1 MPSAGFELAIP
12 AIERPETY
20 ALDRASIGI
29 GEFTRILF
37 VIAIAGELISLGM

>member
-20 ALDRASIGI
+20 ALDRASTGMV
-29 GEFTRILF
+29 EFICMLF
-37 VIAIAGELISLGM
+37 AIAIARELVSLGM